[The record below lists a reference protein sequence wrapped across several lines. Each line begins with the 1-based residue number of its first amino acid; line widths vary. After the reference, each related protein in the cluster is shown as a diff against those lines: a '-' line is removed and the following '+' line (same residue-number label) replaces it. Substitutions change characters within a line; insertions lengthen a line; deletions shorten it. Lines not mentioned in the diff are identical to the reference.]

1 MSGEVVLALGSNL
14 GDRAKTI
21 KSAIAEIGTLPGFK
35 EIRSSR
41 LYESAAL
48 TSDGIS
54 DTEPAYLNAVVTG
67 NYAGSPKS
75 LLLELQEIELK
86 HGRERSARWAAR
98 TLDIDIIKFGDLIMS
113 DETLSLPHPEAGN
126 RAFVLVPWL
135 EIQPDATLP
144 ASPPLRPLSQ
154 GFSSQ
159 LRIYADA

>member
-1 MSGEVVLALGSNL
+1 MPGEVVLALGSNL

-21 KSAIAEIGTLPGFK
+21 RSAISEIGTLPGFSNL
-35 EIRSSR
+35 RSSR

-54 DTEPAYLNAVVTG
+54 DTEPAYLNAVLTG
-67 NYAGSPKS
+67 DYAETPES
-75 LLLELQEIELK
+75 LLVELQKIELK

-113 DETLSLPHPEAGN
+113 DETLTLPHPEAGN
-126 RAFVLVPWL
+126 RPFVLVPWL

-154 GFSSQ
+154 GLLSQ
-159 LRIYADA
+159 VRIYADA